1 MVRIYK
7 EGTMKRK
14 QYNRKAAGIDTGK
27 DKLDIAIHGAP
38 DVSQVA
44 NDDAGHRQLVQWLG
58 ERKIKRVGI
67 EATGGY
73 EKAVVAALRR
83 AGFQVI
89 VFQPKQIRRFAGFK
103 LRRAKNDCIDAA
115 LIATCAAFCEE
126 VREAPDPRLQELAE
140 PLTLIDQLGED
151 IARWKTRL
159 EQVRQTEPR
168 RWIEDEIKRLT
179 QIITKKRADLLRAVN
194 SHKDLA
200 RRYRLI
206 ESVPGIGPP
215 TALILLIRMPEL
227 GSLTREQIA
236 ALAGLAPFDHD
247 TGRFKGQRRIA
258 GGRGRVRKALYAAA
272 FPAAYRW
279 NPSLIALYQRLTENN
294 KPHKQALTAC
304 VRKLLVMVNPVVA
317 RGTSWIKT
325 ESVL

>member
-1 MVRIYK
+1 
-7 EGTMKRK
+7 MKKK
-14 QYNRKAAGIDTGK
+14 QYSQKAAGIDTGK
-27 DKLDIAIHGAP
+27 DKLDIAVHGSP
-38 DVSQVA
+38 DVSRVA
-44 NDDAGHRQLVQWLG
+44 NDDAGHEQLIEWLV
-58 ERKIKRVGI
+58 ERKISRVGI

-89 VFQPKQIRRFAGFK
+89 VFQPKQIRCFAGFK
-103 LRRAKNDCIDAA
+103 LQRAKNDCIDAA

-126 VREAPDPRLQELAE
+126 VREAPDPRLQELVE

-159 EQVRQTEPR
+159 EHANQAGPR
-168 RWIEDEIKRLT
+168 SWIEGEIKHLSR
-179 QIITKKRADLLRAVN
+179 IITIKRADLLRAVK

-206 ESVPGIGPP
+206 ESVPGIGLP

-279 NPSLIALYQRLTENN
+279 NPQLIALYQRLIESK

-304 VRKLLVMVNPVVA
+304 ARKLLVMVNAVVA
-317 RGTSWIKT
+317 RGTPWIKT
-325 ESVL
+325 ETVI